1 MIYSGVAYY
10 DMYVELD
17 ESVSIKEYI
26 ENLMKKKVIYLNG
39 KQTFIATSKV
49 DTITYKEYMGAGR

>member
-1 MIYSGVAYY
+1 
-10 DMYVELD
+10 MYVELD